1 MAPPP
6 ASRPSS
12 SGRTL
17 YLTVY
22 NTIFSLL
29 WLYVLISTF
38 KALPGGRLHV
48 YSVVERDARMIQTLS
63 LLDVVHSATG
73 LIPAPLGST
82 FTQIATRV
90 IQVWLIWAGFSMTT
104 ATSKAFPTLLIA
116 WSIADTI
123 RYAYLALNLH
133 GKAPGWLVW
142 LRYSMFYALYPVGI
156 ACEWWLM
163 YRAVRPAAEVSWI
176 LKPVFYFLLG
186 LYVPGSYMMFTYM
199 IKQRRKVLG
208 KKPKN

>member
-1 MAPPP
+1 MAPP
-6 ASRPSS
+6 ASSRSNPT
-12 SGRTL
+12 GRTQ
-17 YLTVY
+17 YLTAY
-22 NTIFSLL
+22 NTVFSLL
-29 WLYVLISTF
+29 WLYVLVSALQ
-38 KALPGGRLHV
+38 ALPGGRLHV
-48 YSVVERDARMIQTLS
+48 FSVVERDARWIQTLS

-90 IQVWLIWAGFSMTT
+90 IQVWLIWAGFSSTT
-104 ATSKAFPTLLIA
+104 ATSIAFPALLIA

-133 GKAPGWLVW
+133 GKAPDSLIWV
-142 LRYSMFYALYPVGI
+142 RYSMFYVLYPVGI

-163 YRAVRPAAEVSWI
+163 FRAVGPASEVRWV
-176 LKPVFYFLLG
+176 LKPVFYFLLA

-199 IKQRRKVLG
+199 IKQRRKTLS
-208 KKPKN
+208 KKAKN

>member
-6 ASRPSS
+6 PSRSIS
-12 SGRTL
+12 TSRKA
-17 YLTVY
+17 YLTAY
-22 NTIFSLL
+22 NTVFSLL
-29 WLYVLISTF
+29 WLYVLGSTL

-48 YSVVERDARMIQTLS
+48 FSVVERDARWVQTLS

-90 IQVWLIWAGFSMTT
+90 IQVWLIWAGFSGTT
-104 ATSKAFPTLLIA
+104 ATSNAFSALVIA
-116 WSIADTI
+116 WSIADAI

-133 GKAPGWLVW
+133 GKAPDSLVW
-142 LRYSMFYALYPVGI
+142 VRYCMFYALYPVGI

-163 YRAVRPAAEVSWI
+163 FRAVGPASELSWI
-176 LKPVFYFLLG
+176 LQPVFYFLLG

-208 KKPKN
+208 KMAKN